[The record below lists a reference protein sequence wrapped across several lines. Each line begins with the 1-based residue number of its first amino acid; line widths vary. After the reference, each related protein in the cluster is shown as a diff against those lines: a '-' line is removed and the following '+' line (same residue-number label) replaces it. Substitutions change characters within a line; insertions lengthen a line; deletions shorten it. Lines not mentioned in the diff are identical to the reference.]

1 MTEEYKGMIKEF
13 SDLRDKLRGM
23 TPSERTKV
31 MDDYISDDFKKDVA
45 MLSGISVKI
54 YAYLGLKYFSD
65 TNENIKEMIAMFAK
79 LDKMSF

>member
-1 MTEEYKGMIKEF
+1 MTEEYKNMIKEF

-54 YAYLGLKYFSD
+54 YAYLG
-65 TNENIKEMIAMFAK
+65 
-79 LDKMSF
+79 